1 MLHVVGMKGRRTQDL
16 SRLAALRFAD
26 LGQNI
31 EKSGIGHIDD
41 VSVMDLAGLL
51 GSDRGESERHGQ
63 TVVASGVRGP
73 SGEPA
78 VTQHLEA
85 IGLLLHM
92 TAKSTEPRGQGRDA
106 VALLVTE
113 FTGARDAEGATVG
126 RERREHR
133 QFVDGAGHV
142 GRPDLERRQMAMSD
156 SQGADGLVADR
167 DAVRPGP

>member
-1 MLHVVGMKGRRTQDL
+1 
-16 SRLAALRFAD
+16 
-26 LGQNI
+26 
-31 EKSGIGHIDD
+31 
-41 VSVMDLAGLL
+41 
-51 GSDRGESERHGQ
+51 
-63 TVVASGVRGP
+63 
-73 SGEPA
+73 
-78 VTQHLEA
+78 
-85 IGLLLHM
+85 M

-142 GRPDLERRQMAMSD
+142 GRPDLERRQMVMSD

-167 DAVRPGP
+167 DAARDLDSRPGSLEQRQEADARWVESDIVERDIRPGQRGRRDRPAGG